1 MAETFKYITVTIIL
15 VLFLAVSLL
24 FNVYQY
30 NNKDYKKDVTDS
42 PIIDTIRYEYPVPK
56 DSLIVKYII
65 DTLPIYDIIDTLPIY
80 DTTKIIDS
88 VSVQIPIEQKVYSDT
103 NFIAYVS
110 GYKPTIDS
118 IFVFQKKEKKKRWG
132 VGLQLG
138 YGISREMKPSAY
150 IGIGVS
156 YNLFNF

>member
-65 DTLPIYDIIDTLPIY
+65 DTLPIYD
-80 DTTKIIDS
+80 TTKIIDS

-118 IFVFQKKEKKKRWG
+118 IFVFQKKEKRKRWG

-138 YGISREMKPSAY
+138 YGMSREMKPSAY
-150 IGIGVS
+150 IGIGIS